1 MGVVAIL
8 TDAVGWAVTG
18 TFLTATLARIDAL
31 SVAALRTVFATLFV
45 LPAMFVLGAQG
56 DFSGMGAD
64 IMWKL
69 AVGGL
74 GAYVLAEP
82 TYALTLSFLGLTRG
96 YTAVIGLF
104 SLFSFILPALFLD
117 ESIGGRSAAGGA
129 LVIAG
134 VYVVARYGRAMSLA
148 VAPAAIV
155 PPAIVPP
162 ATVAPATVPPA
173 TVPPATVPPATV
185 PPATVPPATVPPA
198 TVPPATVPPA
208 TVPPA
213 TVPPATVPPAIL
225 GRQPQLRPPPVSFG
239 ARAVVG
245 GALIIAAIYV
255 IVRYGRAMSPAARPT
270 ATVPPVILGRRSPRG
285 RFPFRQRVPPIAGG
299 ATTAAIPPARVRI
312 PGLGLTLPRML
323 AGGLLAI
330 VTGLAWAGDAT
341 LLRAVSPGLDAA
353 PVALMQV
360 WPAAVVFVL
369 WLSIAR
375 RRRVFPAGL
384 KPRTAGLIGVTGA
397 LTTGLGTILVVVA
410 VQDIGAG
417 PTAVLFSMST
427 VFALSLGVIFLKER
441 VTRWGVLGAAVSV
454 GGVALLAI

>member
-104 SLFSFILPALFLD
+104 SFFSFILPALFLD

-185 PPATVPPATVPPA
+185 PL
-198 TVPPATVPPA
+198 
-208 TVPPA
+208 A

>member
-134 VYVVARYGRAMSLA
+134 VYVVARYGRARSLA

-162 ATVAPATVPPA
+162 ATVA
-173 TVPPATVPPATV
+173 
-185 PPATVPPATVPPA
+185 
-198 TVPPATVPPA
+198 PATVPPA